1 MDMDRTPT
9 PTEQRWWTSDWQRL
23 VLAGSPLVY
32 LVFLVISV
40 KQNSSGAAAIAGYA
54 IVAAFAVAWMLT
66 VAIAPRGGPW
76 FWALFGVMFA
86 LFVAELP
93 LGRAAAFVCCVFL
106 TILAVIKLGMRSA
119 PVVGALALS
128 ALFVP
133 VAIGSWHVSLADS
146 FADITP
152 VAIPVVAIV
161 MAAIMQVVQSNQE
174 LALTRAELARL
185 AAENERSRIAR
196 DLHDLLGH
204 SLTTITVKAGLAR
217 SIGATDPARALTEI
231 AEVETLAR
239 RSLADVRAAVSGY
252 HDVTLNGELAAGR
265 ELLRAAGITA
275 DLPRATDVVDPAH
288 HELFGWVVREGLTNV
303 VRHARAS
310 SVAVQL
316 STAGIEITD
325 DGDGA
330 PDAAGGSGLSGLRDR
345 VTAAGGTVEAGP
357 TRPRGWRLAVCLPPD
372 GSGADDLVA
381 DGLAADGVGR

>member
-1 MDMDRTPT
+1 MEMDIDVTTTPT
-9 PTEQRWWTSDWQRL
+9 QQRWWTSGWQRL
-23 VLAGSPLVY
+23 LLPGLPLVY

-40 KQNSSGAAAIAGYA
+40 RENSSGAAAIAGYA
-54 IVAAFAVAWMLT
+54 VVAAFAVVWM
-66 VAIAPRGGPW
+66 IAVVLAPNGGPW
-76 FWALFGVMFA
+76 FWALSGVLFA

-93 LGRAAAFVCCVFL
+93 FGRAATFVCCVFL
-106 TILAVIKLGMRSA
+106 TILAVTKLGMWSA

-146 FADITP
+146 FDDITP
-152 VAIPVVAIV
+152 VAIPIVAIL
-161 MAAIMQVVQSNQE
+161 MAGLMQVFHSNQE
-174 LALTRAELARL
+174 LAVTRARLARL

-231 AEVETLAR
+231 AEVEGLAR

-252 HDVTLNGELAAGR
+252 HAVTLNGELAAGR

-275 DLPRATDVVDPAH
+275 DLPRATDVVDPVH

-310 SVAVQL
+310 SCAVQL
-316 STAGIEITD
+316 STTGIEITD

-330 PDAAGGSGLSGLRDR
+330 SGAAGGSGLSGLRER

-357 TRPRGWRLAVCLPPD
+357 THPRGWRLAVCLPA
-372 GSGADDLVA
+372 GGLAA
-381 DGLAADGVGR
+381 GGGLAADGAVR